1 MGAAGGKCLLFS
13 VYFVFVLGLGCG
25 RGCCSGVEGE
35 IGSSDESESL
45 LDRQRAEIRKLEE
58 LVMNL
63 SEIVGKLESKL
74 LPVVGRVH
82 RFDDGGVD
90 ADGLGLGDVSGIDAG
105 KVGKVKSLDAKKAFN
120 KAESVEREKKAFS
133 VKKYSPF
140 WSEKFQFEAA
150 VKLDS
155 EATCVNVLPFKDFEG
170 LSKYFAVGDEKGR
183 IYVFLRNGDVSFEFD
198 TTSHS
203 PILSM
208 VSYLSAYKNESVVV
222 TGHWNGEIKM
232 HRIWEASGGED
243 WSSLMME
250 YVRDIAGPVG
260 GEEDIGSGGSGD
272 VVILEVH
279 HVGRMKYI
287 LSSDGSGT
295 IKVYRENGMLHGSVI
310 PSSKPIVFLKQRL
323 LFLTETGAGSL
334 DLRAMRV
341 KESECEGLNR
351 SRVRNYVFDAAER
364 SKAYGFTS
372 EGEMI
377 HVLLLGDVMN
387 FKCRVRSKRKFEMEE
402 PLVLQAIKGYLLVVN
417 QEKVFVYNVSSQH
430 YVRAGSPRLLFS
442 AGIDEI
448 RATFLNTQ
456 AMDSD
461 GPSKVLIPLV
471 ASDKEKLVVI
481 GLGDGY
487 VGLYRS
493 NLPIFKSE
501 SSTILWTSPVLF
513 FIIFLFAAWH
523 FFAKKKEVL
532 TAWGPDDPF
541 TSASA
546 MAGTPLGSGAEDRSF
561 TDGATRNTDLM
572 ELRSGGGLR
581 GPSRRYASPSRYQG
595 GSANSFRP
603 GSADLSSRPASVDP
617 SFRNPSELKYRGSPL
632 DNSGDLSAR
641 PAAGDPSFRNPSEL
655 KYRGSALDNSGFP
668 KRREG
673 LFANSQVGEDVS

>member
-1 MGAAGGKCLLFS
+1 MGAGNCRL
-13 VYFVFVLGLGCG
+13 VFVFVVFVLRLDCK
-25 RGCCSGVEGE
+25 SSFGVA
-35 IGSSDESESL
+35 ESEMRDGGDESL
-45 LDRQRAEIRKLEE
+45 LDRQKMEIRKLEE

-63 SEIVGKLESKL
+63 SEIVGRLEAKF
-74 LPVVGRVH
+74 LPVVEKVE
-82 RFDDGGVD
+82 RFEDVD
-90 ADGLGLGDVSGIDAG
+90 KLTFDQEIGIE
-105 KVGKVKSLDAKKAFN
+105 VGKVRNGKTKSRDAKRGIREMEKDAGFD
-120 KAESVEREKKAFS
+120 AEKEKRAFS

-155 EATCVNVLPFKDFEG
+155 DATCVNVLPFKDFEG
-170 LSKYFAVGDEKGR
+170 ISKYFAVGDEKGR

-198 TTSHS
+198 STSHS
-203 PILSM
+203 PVLSM
-208 VSYLSAYKNESVVV
+208 VSYLSVYKNESVVV
-222 TGHWNGEIKM
+222 TGHGNGEIKM
-232 HRIWEASGGED
+232 HRVWEASGGED

-250 YVRDIAGPVG
+250 YVRDIDGPVNTN
-260 GEEDIGSGGSGD
+260 DDGSAA
-272 VVILEVH
+272 VTILEVH
-279 HVGRMKYI
+279 HVGRMSYI
-287 LSSDGSGT
+287 LSADGSGT
-295 IKVYRENGMLHGSVI
+295 IKVYRENGMLYGSVV

-334 DLRAMRV
+334 DLRALKV
-341 KESECEGLNR
+341 KESECEGLNH

-448 RATFLNTQ
+448 RATFLNSQ

-461 GPSKVLIPLV
+461 SPSKGMIPLV
-471 ASDKEKLVVI
+471 ASDKDKLVVI

-501 SSTILWTSPVLF
+501 SSTILWSSPVLVF
-513 FIIFLFAAWH
+513 VIFLFAAWH

-532 TAWGPDDPF
+532 TAWGPDDPSL
-541 TSASA
+541 TV
-546 MAGTPLGSGAEDRSF
+546 MAGAPLGSSPDDRSF
-561 TDGATRNTDLM
+561 NETSTRNT
-572 ELRSGGGLR
+572 GLR
-581 GPSRRYASPSRYQG
+581 GPSRRYASPSRYSG
-595 GSANSFRP
+595 GSTNSFRP
-603 GSADLSSRPASVDP
+603 GSADLNSRPPSVDS
-617 SFRNPSELKYRGSPL
+617 SFRNPSELKYRGT
-632 DNSGDLSAR
+632 
-641 PAAGDPSFRNPSEL
+641 
-655 KYRGSALDNSGFP
+655 ALDNSGFT
-668 KRREG
+668 RREG
-673 LFANSQVGEDVS
+673 LFANSQVVEDVN